1 MLSTIEKVLL
11 LQEVEIL
18 KSVSTE
24 HLGYVA
30 AITEEIEF
38 QEGDII
44 YSEGESASSMYV
56 VISGEIRLHRGE
68 QEVMIAKPKTAIGVW
83 ALFEEE
89 EERMVTAT
97 CLNDTKLL
105 CLEKEDF
112 HDLLADH
119 SAMIRSV
126 LSAMAKKLRGL
137 VGRVSSPNSKNE

>member
-11 LQEVEIL
+11 LQDVEIL
-18 KSVSTE
+18 KSVSTK
-24 HLGYVA
+24 HLGHVA
-30 AITEEIEF
+30 AITEEVEF

-44 YSEGESASSMYV
+44 YSEGESATSMYV
-56 VISGEIRLHRGE
+56 VISGDIRLHRGE

-97 CLNDTKLL
+97 CLGDTRLL
-105 CLEKEDF
+105 YLEKEDF

-126 LSAMAKKLRGL
+126 LSTMAKKLRGL
-137 VGRVSSPNSKNE
+137 VGRVSVPRNKEE